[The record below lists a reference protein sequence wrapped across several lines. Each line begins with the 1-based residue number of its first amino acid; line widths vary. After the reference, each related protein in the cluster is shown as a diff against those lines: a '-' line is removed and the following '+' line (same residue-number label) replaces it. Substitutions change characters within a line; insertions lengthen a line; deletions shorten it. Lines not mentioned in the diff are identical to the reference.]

1 MKMSINN
8 FLELF
13 TLGMICNILFDKIN
27 IKNVLI
33 SIILA
38 YVFGIVIKIP
48 VVTIGALTIIYAFI
62 NKFLHND
69 TFYKSLIKITISLLV
84 LMIAE
89 SIVGI
94 IVGILDI
101 NTESINLTLTLVGVF
116 TITLGTIYYFTK
128 YIKVNIST
136 IPKISTKII
145 ITGIVNLFLILT
157 ILIFINDS
165 HFIGSGLRIGLF
177 SALLVFIVI
186 TMILCRDIYKIMKE
200 NEILEIQNK
209 YNLIL
214 NEYIEK
220 LRASEHEYK
229 NHLNVIYSTLQVG
242 NYNEVNKVIKKYI
255 EDITYK
261 DTLTKLMTI
270 DNIILRAL
278 IYSKIC
284 EAEKAD
290 VNIKCNIKNSLNNIK
305 ISQSDMVI
313 ILTNLLNNAIEAAKE
328 SPNKLVEIYIDED
341 YSTNGRYVITIK
353 NTVKDM
359 NKINISSM
367 FKEGYSTKG
376 SSRGYGLHNVQKIVS
391 GNKGNILIETDD
403 DMLSVEIHI

>member
-1 MKMSINN
+1 
-8 FLELF
+8 
-13 TLGMICNILFDKIN
+13 
-27 IKNVLI
+27 
-33 SIILA
+33 
-38 YVFGIVIKIP
+38 
-48 VVTIGALTIIYAFI
+48 
-62 NKFLHND
+62 
-69 TFYKSLIKITISLLV
+69 
-84 LMIAE
+84 
-89 SIVGI
+89 
-94 IVGILDI
+94 
-101 NTESINLTLTLVGVF
+101 
-116 TITLGTIYYFTK
+116 
-128 YIKVNIST
+128 
-136 IPKISTKII
+136 
-145 ITGIVNLFLILT
+145 
-157 ILIFINDS
+157 
-165 HFIGSGLRIGLF
+165 
-177 SALLVFIVI
+177 
-186 TMILCRDIYKIMKE
+186 MKE

-242 NYNEVNKVIKKYI
+242 NYDEVNKVIKKYI
-255 EDITYK
+255 DDITYK

-290 VNIKCNIKNSLNNIK
+290 VNIKYNIKNSLNNIK

-328 SPNKLVEIYIDED
+328 SPNKLVDIYIDED

>member
-1 MKMSINN
+1 MSINN

-242 NYNEVNKVIKKYI
+242 NYDEVNKVIKKYI

-261 DTLTKLMTI
+261 DTLTKLMAI

-290 VNIKCNIKNSLNNIK
+290 VSIKCNIKNSLNNIK

-359 NKINISSM
+359 QLRVLVGAMDYIM
-367 FKEGYSTKG
+367 FKK
-376 SSRGYGLHNVQKIVS
+376 
-391 GNKGNILIETDD
+391 
-403 DMLSVEIHI
+403 

>member
-101 NTESINLTLTLVGVF
+101 NTESINLTLTLAGVF

-128 YIKVNIST
+128 YVKLNIST

-177 SALLVFIVI
+177 SALLVFIII
-186 TMILCRDIYKIMKE
+186 TMTLCRDIYKIMKE

-261 DTLTKLMTI
+261 DTLTKLMAI

-290 VNIKCNIKNSLNNIK
+290 VSIKCNIKNSLNNIK

-328 SPNKLVEIYIDED
+328 SLNKLVDIYIDED
-341 YSTNGRYVITIK
+341 YSTNGRYIITIK

>member
-1 MKMSINN
+1 MITND

-27 IKNVLI
+27 IKNILI
-33 SIILA
+33 SFLLA
-38 YVFGIVIKIP
+38 YFLGAIIKIP
-48 VVTIGALTIIYAFI
+48 VITIGVLIIIYALI
-62 NKFLHND
+62 TKFLYKD
-69 TFYKSLIKITISLLV
+69 TFYKALIKIIISLLI

-94 IVGILDI
+94 MVGILNIDP
-101 NTESINLTLTLVGVF
+101 ESIKLTLILLVIF
-116 TITLGTIYYFTK
+116 SITLISVYYFTK
-128 YIKVNIST
+128 YIKVNIS
-136 IPKISTKII
+136 IMPKLNNKII

-157 ILIFINDS
+157 ILMFINDS
-165 HFIGSGLRIGLF
+165 HFIGNGLRIGIF

-186 TMILCRDIYKIMKE
+186 TMILCKDVYKIMKE

-214 NEYIEK
+214 DEYIDK

-242 NYNEVNKVIKKYI
+242 SYDEVNKVIKRYI

-270 DNIILRAL
+270 DNVILRAL
-278 IYSKIC
+278 IYSKVC
-284 EAEKAD
+284 EAEKID
-290 VNIKCNIKNSLNNIK
+290 VKIKYNINNSLKDIK
-305 ISQSDMVI
+305 ISQSDIVI
-313 ILTNLLNNAIEAAKE
+313 VLTNLLNNAIEAAKE
-328 SPNKLVEIYIDED
+328 SQSRLVEIYIDED
-341 YSTNGRYVITIK
+341 YSTNGKYIITVK

-359 NKINISSM
+359 NEINISSM
-367 FKEGYSTKG
+367 FKEGYSTK
-376 SSRGYGLHNVQKIVS
+376 SSNRGYGLYNVQKVVS
-391 GNKGNILIETDD
+391 INKGNILIETDN
-403 DMLSVEIHI
+403 DMISVEIHI

>member
-27 IKNVLI
+27 IKNVII

-48 VVTIGALTIIYAFI
+48 VVTLGALTIIYAFI

-128 YIKVNIST
+128 YIKLNIST

-177 SALLVFIVI
+177 SALLVFIII

-290 VNIKCNIKNSLNNIK
+290 VDIKCNIKNSLNNIK

-328 SPNKLVEIYIDED
+328 SSNKLVDIYIDED

>member
-1 MKMSINN
+1 MSINN

-27 IKNVLI
+27 IKNVII

-62 NKFLHND
+62 NKFLNND

-128 YIKVNIST
+128 YIKLNIST

-177 SALLVFIVI
+177 SALLVFIII

-242 NYNEVNKVIKKYI
+242 NYDEVNKVIKKYI

-284 EAEKAD
+284 EAEKAN

-328 SPNKLVEIYIDED
+328 SSNKVVDIYIDED

-367 FKEGYSTKG
+367 FKDGYSTKG

>member
-1 MKMSINN
+1 MSINN

-38 YVFGIVIKIP
+38 YVFGSVIKIP
-48 VVTIGALTIIYAFI
+48 LFTIGALTIIYAFI

-128 YIKVNIST
+128 YVKLNIST

-177 SALLVFIVI
+177 SALLVFIII

-242 NYNEVNKVIKKYI
+242 NYDEVNKVIKKYI

-290 VNIKCNIKNSLNNIK
+290 VNIRCNIKNSLNNIK

-328 SPNKLVEIYIDED
+328 SPNKLVDIYIDED

>member
-1 MKMSINN
+1 MSINN

-38 YVFGIVIKIP
+38 YVFGSVIKIP
-48 VVTIGALTIIYAFI
+48 LFTIGALTIIYAFI

-101 NTESINLTLTLVGVF
+101 NTESINLTLTLAGVF

-128 YIKVNIST
+128 YVKLNIST

-177 SALLVFIVI
+177 SALLVFIII

-242 NYNEVNKVIKKYI
+242 NYDEVNKVIKKYI

-290 VNIKCNIKNSLNNIK
+290 VNIRCNIKNSLNNIK

-328 SPNKLVEIYIDED
+328 SPNKLVDIYIDED

>member
-27 IKNVLI
+27 IKNVII

-48 VVTIGALTIIYAFI
+48 VVTLGALTIIYAFI

-128 YIKVNIST
+128 YIKLNIST

-177 SALLVFIVI
+177 SALLVFIII

-209 YNLIL
+209 YNFIL

-290 VNIKCNIKNSLNNIK
+290 VNIKYNIKNSLNNIK

-328 SPNKLVEIYIDED
+328 SSNKLVDIYIDED

>member
-1 MKMSINN
+1 MSINN

-27 IKNVLI
+27 IKNVII

-62 NKFLHND
+62 NKFLNND

-128 YIKVNIST
+128 YVKLNIST

-177 SALLVFIVI
+177 SALLVFIII

-242 NYNEVNKVIKKYI
+242 NYDEVNKVIKKYI

-328 SPNKLVEIYIDED
+328 SSNKVVDIYIDED

>member
-1 MKMSINN
+1 MSINN

-27 IKNVLI
+27 IKNVII

-48 VVTIGALTIIYAFI
+48 VVTLGALTIIYAFI

-128 YIKVNIST
+128 YIKLNIST

-177 SALLVFIVI
+177 SALLVFIII

-290 VNIKCNIKNSLNNIK
+290 VDIKCNIKNSLNNIK

-328 SPNKLVEIYIDED
+328 SSNKLVDIYIDED

-403 DMLSVEIHI
+403 DMLSVEIYI

>member
-1 MKMSINN
+1 MSINN

-38 YVFGIVIKIP
+38 YVFGSVIKIP
-48 VVTIGALTIIYAFI
+48 LFTIGALTIIYAFI

-177 SALLVFIVI
+177 SALLVFIII

-242 NYNEVNKVIKKYI
+242 NYDEVNKVIKKYI

>member
-1 MKMSINN
+1 MSINN

-38 YVFGIVIKIP
+38 YVFGTVIKIP

-62 NKFLHND
+62 NKFLYND
-69 TFYKSLIKITISLLV
+69 TFYKALIKITISLLV

-177 SALLVFIVI
+177 SALLVFIII
-186 TMILCRDIYKIMKE
+186 TMILCRDIYKIM
-200 NEILEIQNK
+200 
-209 YNLIL
+209 
-214 NEYIEK
+214 
-220 LRASEHEYK
+220 
-229 NHLNVIYSTLQVG
+229 
-242 NYNEVNKVIKKYI
+242 
-255 EDITYK
+255 
-261 DTLTKLMTI
+261 
-270 DNIILRAL
+270 
-278 IYSKIC
+278 
-284 EAEKAD
+284 
-290 VNIKCNIKNSLNNIK
+290 
-305 ISQSDMVI
+305 
-313 ILTNLLNNAIEAAKE
+313 
-328 SPNKLVEIYIDED
+328 
-341 YSTNGRYVITIK
+341 
-353 NTVKDM
+353 
-359 NKINISSM
+359 
-367 FKEGYSTKG
+367 
-376 SSRGYGLHNVQKIVS
+376 
-391 GNKGNILIETDD
+391 
-403 DMLSVEIHI
+403 

>member
-27 IKNVLI
+27 IKNVII

-48 VVTIGALTIIYAFI
+48 VVTLGALTIIYAFI

-128 YIKVNIST
+128 YIKLNIST

-177 SALLVFIVI
+177 SALLVFIII

-290 VNIKCNIKNSLNNIK
+290 VDIKCNIKNSLNNIK

-328 SPNKLVEIYIDED
+328 SSNKLVDIYIDED

-403 DMLSVEIHI
+403 DMLSVEIYI

>member
-1 MKMSINN
+1 MSINN

-38 YVFGIVIKIP
+38 YVFGSVIKIP
-48 VVTIGALTIIYAFI
+48 LFTIGALTIIYAFI

-101 NTESINLTLTLVGVF
+101 NTESINLTLTLAGVF

-128 YIKVNIST
+128 YVKLNIST

-177 SALLVFIVI
+177 SALLVFIII

-242 NYNEVNKVIKKYI
+242 NYDEVNKVIKKYI

-290 VNIKCNIKNSLNNIK
+290 VNIRCNIKNSLNNIK

>member
-1 MKMSINN
+1 MSINN

-13 TLGMICNILFDKIN
+13 TLGMICNILFNKIN
-27 IKNVLI
+27 VKNILV
-33 SIILA
+33 SIVLA
-38 YVFGIVIKIP
+38 YVFGIIIEIP
-48 VVTIGALTIIYAFI
+48 VVITIGALTIIYALI
-62 NKFLHND
+62 NKFLYND
-69 TFYKSLIKITISLLV
+69 TFYKALIKITISLLV

-94 IVGILDI
+94 IVGILNI
-101 NTESINLTLTLVGVF
+101 NPDSMNLTIVLLGVF
-116 TITLGTIYYFTK
+116 SITLIFVYYFTK
-128 YIKVNIST
+128 YIKVNVST
-136 IPKISTKII
+136 IPKLNTKII
-145 ITGIVNLFLILT
+145 IVGIVNLFLILT

-165 HFIGSGLRIGLF
+165 HFIGNGLRIGLF
-177 SALLVFIVI
+177 SALLVFIII
-186 TMILCRDIYKIMKE
+186 TMILCKDIYKIMKE

-242 NYNEVNKVIKKYI
+242 DYSEVNKVIKKYI

-290 VNIKCNIKNSLNNIK
+290 VNIRYNINNSLNDIK

-313 ILTNLLNNAIEAAKE
+313 ILTNLLNNAIESAKE
-328 SPNKLVEIYIDED
+328 SSSKSVEIYIDED
-341 YSTNGRYVITIK
+341 YSTNGKYIITIK

-359 NKINISSM
+359 NEINISSM
-367 FKEGYSTKG
+367 FKEGYSTK
-376 SSRGYGLHNVQKIVS
+376 SSGRGYGLHNVQKIVS
-391 GNKGNILIETDD
+391 SNKGNILIDTDN

>member
-1 MKMSINN
+1 MNINN

-27 IKNVLI
+27 VKNILV
-33 SIILA
+33 SIVLA
-38 YVFGIVIKIP
+38 YVFGIIIEIP
-48 VVTIGALTIIYAFI
+48 VVTIGALTIIYALI
-62 NKFLHND
+62 NKFLYND
-69 TFYKSLIKITISLLV
+69 TFYKALIKITISLLV
-84 LMIAE
+84 LMMAE

-94 IVGILDI
+94 IVGILNI
-101 NTESINLTLTLVGVF
+101 NPDSMNLTIVLLGVF
-116 TITLGTIYYFTK
+116 SITLIFVYYFTK
-128 YIKVNIST
+128 YIKVNVST
-136 IPKISTKII
+136 IPRLNTKII
-145 ITGIVNLFLILT
+145 IVGIVNLFLILT

-165 HFIGSGLRIGLF
+165 HFIGNGLRIGLF
-177 SALLVFIVI
+177 SALLVFIII
-186 TMILCRDIYKIMKE
+186 TMILCKDIYKIMKE

-242 NYNEVNKVIKKYI
+242 DYSEVNKIIKKYI

-278 IYSKIC
+278 MYSKIC

-290 VNIKCNIKNSLNNIK
+290 VNIRYNINNSLNDIK

-313 ILTNLLNNAIEAAKE
+313 MLTNLLNNAIESAKE
-328 SPNKLVEIYIDED
+328 SSSKSVEIYIDED
-341 YSTNGRYVITIK
+341 YSTNGKYIITVK

-359 NKINISSM
+359 NEINISLM
-367 FKEGYSTKG
+367 FKEGYSTKSPG
-376 SSRGYGLHNVQKIVS
+376 RGYGLHNVQKIVS
-391 GNKGNILIETDD
+391 SNKGNILIETDN

>member
-62 NKFLHND
+62 NKFLYND
-69 TFYKSLIKITISLLV
+69 TFYKALIKITISLLV

-341 YSTNGRYVITIK
+341 YSTNGRYIITIK

>member
-27 IKNVLI
+27 IKNVII

-62 NKFLHND
+62 NKFLNND

-128 YIKVNIST
+128 YVKLNIST

-177 SALLVFIVI
+177 SALLVFIII

-242 NYNEVNKVIKKYI
+242 NYDEVNKVIKKYI

-328 SPNKLVEIYIDED
+328 SSNKVVDIYIDED

>member
-1 MKMSINN
+1 MSINN

-177 SALLVFIVI
+177 SALLVFIII

-242 NYNEVNKVIKKYI
+242 NYDEVNKVIKKYI

-261 DTLTKLMTI
+261 DTLTKLMAI

-328 SPNKLVEIYIDED
+328 SLNKLVEIYIDED
-341 YSTNGRYVITIK
+341 YSTNGRYIITIK

-376 SSRGYGLHNVQKIVS
+376 SSRGYGLYNVQKIVS

>member
-1 MKMSINN
+1 MSINN

-27 IKNVLI
+27 IKNVII

-48 VVTIGALTIIYAFI
+48 VVTLGALTIIYAFI

-128 YIKVNIST
+128 YIKLNIST

-177 SALLVFIVI
+177 SALLVFIII

-290 VNIKCNIKNSLNNIK
+290 VDIKCNIKNSLNNIK

-328 SPNKLVEIYIDED
+328 SSNKLVDIYIDED

>member
-1 MKMSINN
+1 MSINN

-38 YVFGIVIKIP
+38 YVFGSVIKIP
-48 VVTIGALTIIYAFI
+48 LFTIGALTIIYAFI

-101 NTESINLTLTLVGVF
+101 NTESINLTLTLAGVF

-128 YIKVNIST
+128 YVKLNIST

-177 SALLVFIVI
+177 SALLVFIII

-242 NYNEVNKVIKKYI
+242 NYDEVNKVIKKYI

-290 VNIKCNIKNSLNNIK
+290 VNIRCNIKNSLNNIK

-328 SPNKLVEIYIDED
+328 SPNKLVDIYIDED
-341 YSTNGRYVITIK
+341 YSTNGRHVITIK